1 PRGESRTLGAGA
13 MSGNTLTTY
22 DTYESTLG
30 SALTEWEALEDI
42 VGERTLDI
50 LERRRRSAAVHRR
63 GWLVRRL
70 LLCGDVVGLL
80 AAFFLAEMIFG
91 NRSSGAFNF
100 GFEGILFAATLPAWI
115 LAGWLYGLYSH
126 DDRHTNHTTTD
137 EVASVFHLVTVC
149 TWLFFAFTWVTGL
162 AHPAVEKL
170 LLFWALA
177 AVLVPLARAAA
188 RSVARTR
195 RSYIQNTV
203 IVGAGDI
210 GQWIAEKLLRH
221 PEYGVNLVGF
231 VDADPKARSRDLGD
245 LTVLGPPERLSSIIR
260 AFEVERVIIA
270 FTRGSHER
278 ILTLIRSLKDAFVQ
292 VDVVPR
298 YYELIGPNTAMS
310 AIEGVPVLCL
320 PPRGLG
326 LSSRVLKRTMDVVI
340 AAVALTLLAPVFAIA
355 AMAIKLDSPGP
366 VFFRQ
371 PRVGSDGEFRILKF
385 RTMVLDADAKK
396 GDVAH
401 LSKHAKFDSR
411 MFKIRN
417 DPRVTRFGRVMRR
430 LSLDELPQLVNVL
443 RGEMSLVGPRPLI
456 PSEDEHVDA
465 WGRTRLD
472 LKPGITGLWQ
482 VLGRSDIPF
491 EEMVRLDYVYVTAW
505 SLSSDLRLLLRTI
518 PVLFGGGRVG
528 S

>member
-1 PRGESRTLGAGA
+1 
-13 MSGNTLTTY
+13 MSGNALS
-22 DTYESTLG
+22 TYETYENTLAG
-30 SALTEWEALEDI
+30 ALSEWEALEDV

-50 LERRRRSAAVHRR
+50 LERRRRAAAVHRR
-63 GWLVRRL
+63 GWLVRRM
-70 LLCGDVVGLL
+70 LLCGDLLGLL
-80 AAFFLAEMIFG
+80 SAFFLAELIFG
-91 NRSSGAFNF
+91 SRGSGSFDF

-326 LSSRVLKRTMDVVI
+326 LSSRVLKRTMDVIVSATALILLAPIWAI
-340 AAVALTLLAPVFAIA
+340 AAV
-355 AMAIKLDSPGP
+355 AIKLDSPGP

-371 PRVGSDGEFRILKF
+371 PRIGAAGEFWILKF
-385 RTMVLDADAKK
+385 RTMVLDADARK

-401 LSKHAKFDSR
+401 LNKHRNGDAR
-411 MFKIRN
+411 MFKVRN
-417 DPRVTRFGRVMRR
+417 DPRATRVGRLLRR

-456 PSEDEHVDA
+456 ASEDAYVDA
-465 WGRTRLD
+465 WARTRLD

-482 VLGRSDIPF
+482 VLGGSDIPF
-491 EEMVRLDYVYVTAW
+491 EEMVRLDYLYVTTW
-505 SLSSDLRLLLRTI
+505 SLWHDLRLVCSTLPAMLKDD
-518 PVLFGGGRVG
+518 G
-528 S
+528 